1 MALRRETLCT
11 LLDLYGNALSGR
23 CREVLEFYYADD
35 LSLAE
40 ISENLGITRQ
50 GVHDAIRR
58 GEAELASLEKAL
70 GFCEK
75 ASRAVALAGEIAEK
89 TDDPGVKALAEEL
102 EALFTAESEG
112 EH

>member
-1 MALRRETLCT
+1 MAPRRETLCA

-58 GEAELASLEKAL
+58 GEQELLALEKAL
-70 GFCEK
+70 GFSEK
-75 ASRAVALAGEIAEK
+75 AARAVALAEEIARESAEPETK
-89 TDDPGVKALAEEL
+89 ELAGRI
-102 EALFTAESEG
+102 ADLFTAENEG
-112 EH
+112 DH

>member
-1 MALRRETLCT
+1 MASRRETLCA

-58 GEAELASLEKAL
+58 GETELFALEKAL
-70 GFCEK
+70 GFSEK
-75 ASRAVALAGEIAEK
+75 AKKAIALANEISQKSGETQTKE
-89 TDDPGVKALAEEL
+89 LAEQI
-102 EALFTAESEG
+102 AGLFTNETEG
-112 EH
+112 DN